1 MHLFDQLC
9 DAGISLRK
17 IDIRKTRKKT
27 ADLVRIRFAI
37 GNILTKQY
45 GLTTTEV
52 GRLMGRD
59 HSTIVHYRGLHT
71 ARYRS
76 DDEYAYLYDALSGI
90 ASNLVDPGAENIED
104 VVQLIKKIGE

>member
-17 IDIRKTRKKT
+17 IDIRKTRRKT
-27 ADLVRIRFAI
+27 GDLVRLRFAI

-71 ARYRS
+71 ARYRC
-76 DDEYAYLYDALSGI
+76 DDEYAHIYDTLSAI
-90 ASNLVDPGAENIED
+90 ANKYVDPGAASIED
-104 VVQLIKKIGE
+104 VVDLIRKIGE

>member
-9 DAGISLRK
+9 DAGIGLRK
-17 IDIRKTRKKT
+17 IDIRNTRKKT
-27 ADLVRIRFAI
+27 GDLVRLRFAI

-45 GLTTTEV
+45 GFTTTEV

-76 DDEYAYLYDALSGI
+76 DDEYAHLYDTLSGL
-90 ASNLVDPGAENIED
+90 ASKLADPGSANIDD
-104 VVQLIKKIGE
+104 VVDLIKKIGE